1 MVPSIRLNF
10 KVFVQTGKKVHSVTD
25 AERKINSFL
34 VDVFNDVL
42 RLEEDDLAKGPY
54 KNLSVSEMHVL
65 DAVNC
70 AAGGE
75 TMRELAA
82 RLRVTASTL
91 TVAVKTL
98 EAKGYLVRRRPDE
111 DRRKV
116 IVGLTDSAR
125 AALAR
130 HAAFHEQLIH
140 QVSDRLT
147 DRQMDQL
154 ADPLRQIH
162 GFFSNIQ

>member
-1 MVPSIRLNF
+1 MTPEQ
-10 KVFVQTGKKVHSVTD
+10 QT
-25 AERKINSFL
+25 INRFL

-42 RLEEDDLAKGPY
+42 RHEEENLAKGPY
-54 KNLSVSEMHVL
+54 KHLSVSEMHVL
-65 DAVNC
+65 EAVES
-70 AAGGE
+70 AGEAE
-75 TMRELAA
+75 TMSELAT

-154 ADPLRQIH
+154 ADTLRQIH